1 MIGTISKALRS
12 QLQQES
18 NRDTNRNDDKKNSNK
33 RNGSGRVDPSDGY
46 SHDLLKSMRKEM
58 DELKNVMKEKT
69 DRNLDGM
76 VKRTDSLF
84 TTRVLEYPL
93 LPKFRL
99 P

>member
-1 MIGTISKALRS
+1 MVGTISKALRS

-18 NRDTNRNDDKKNSNK
+18 NRDTNKNDDKKNSNK
-33 RNGSGRVDPSDGY
+33 RNGSRRADPSDGY
-46 SHDLLKSMRKEM
+46 SHDLLKSMQKEM

>member
-1 MIGTISKALRS
+1 MVCTISKALRW

-18 NRDTNRNDDKKNSNK
+18 NRDTNKNDDKKNSNK
-33 RNGSGRVDPSDGY
+33 RNGSGRADPSDGY
-46 SHDLLKSMRKEM
+46 SHDLLKSMQKEM

-93 LPKFRL
+93 PPKFRL